1 MSISS
6 NTLFTLLS
14 VTHGR
19 LPPFAIDPR
28 TITLL
33 IGGLPM
39 SGVPAGATFIGALQ
53 ANDHQST
60 LHLLVGGLARALP
73 LLTAGLPVG
82 ILLTGIAFVGKRLLH
97 SLARI
102 SPLRR

>member
-1 MSISS
+1 MSISL

-28 TITLL
+28 MTILL

-39 SGVPAGATFIGALQ
+39 SGVLAGAASIGALQ

-73 LLTAGLPVG
+73 LLIAGLPVG
-82 ILLTGIAFVGKRLLH
+82 ILLTSIAFVGKQLLH
-97 SLARI
+97 SLVRI